1 MPCGGAARQIR
12 KGQTG
17 NIRNYAEILGVG
29 VVLLLGWFVIAR
41 GVL

>member
-1 MPCGGAARQIR
+1 VVRDAARQIR

-17 NIRNYAEILGVG
+17 NMRNYAGILGIG
-29 VVLLLGWFVIAR
+29 AVLLLGWFVLAR